1 MEGVRDVS
9 MDVEVYAGHSA
20 PIGAILEFFDHLE
33 YVPAQHDPRWA
44 YVFSC
49 LKGEDFYIAVAWE
62 DGRILGTANYTV
74 FRGPL
79 GAIAHANPFMGYGGC
94 SCVPDRE
101 GEVVPALMRGMAD
114 HTRQAGCVTMSV
126 AIPPFHERV
135 TALYVLSLEPEYC
148 FSNFFQYSDLGRHPL
163 DSMTSRCRH
172 RIANRLQRSLAL
184 GVTVRL
190 AATVEEVEAWLDI
203 YKDRYSEIGV
213 RPLPRQFLMESW
225 KSFAPLGKA
234 ELFLAYQSSE
244 LLGGGLFVR
253 GRGIVDYFSCAYN
266 EAGMELNANVPVVD
280 VAVKYYM
287 GLGIKR
293 LNWQSSPSRESG
305 VYAFKKRWGAVEGE
319 YVILTKVLADP
330 EVLICR
336 PLAEIRDAYCHHFVL
351 PYVLWDGPQA
361 CKGELKPR
369 LAV

>member
-1 MEGVRDVS
+1 
-9 MDVEVYAGHSA
+9 MDVEVYAGQTA
-20 PIGAILEFFDHLE
+20 PFDAILEFFEHLD

-44 YVFSC
+44 YVFSR
-49 LKGEDFYIAVAWE
+49 LKGEDFYIAVASE
-62 DGRILGTANYTV
+62 DGKILGTANYTV

-94 SCVPDRE
+94 SCVPGRE
-101 GEVVPALMRGMAD
+101 GEVIPALMRRMAE
-114 HTRQAGCVTMSV
+114 HTRAIGCVTMSM

-148 FSNFFQYSDLGRHPL
+148 FSNFFQYNDLDRHPL
-163 DSMTSRCRH
+163 DCMSSTARH
-172 RIANRLQRSLAL
+172 RIVNRLRRTISL

-190 AATVEEVEAWLDI
+190 AETVEEVETWLDI
-203 YKDRYSEIGV
+203 YKDRYTEIGV

-225 KSFAPLGKA
+225 KSFAPLKKA
-234 ELFLAYQSSE
+234 ELFLAYQQAE

-266 EAGMELNANVPVVD
+266 DVGMELNANVPVVD
-280 VAVKYYM
+280 AAVKYYM
-287 GLGIKR
+287 ELGIKR

-319 YVILTKVLADP
+319 YMIMTKVLADP
-330 EVLICR
+330 QVLTRR
-336 PLAEIRDAYCHHFVL
+336 PLAEIRDAYSHHFVL
-351 PYVLWDGPQA
+351 PYILWDGQQQVT
-361 CKGELKPR
+361 GELKPR
-369 LAV
+369 VAV

>member
-1 MEGVRDVS
+1 
-9 MDVEVYAGHSA
+9 MDVAVYAGLNA
-20 PIGAILEFFDHLE
+20 PLDAILEFFNDLE

-44 YVFSC
+44 YVYAR
-49 LKGEDFYIAVAWE
+49 LKGDDFYVAVACE
-62 DGRILGTANYTV
+62 NGRILGTANYTV
-74 FRGPL
+74 FHGPL

-94 SCVPDRE
+94 SCVSGRE
-101 GEVVPALMRGMAD
+101 GEVIPTLMRFIAD
-114 HTRQAGCVTMSV
+114 HTKAMGCVTLSM
-126 AIPPFHERV
+126 AIPPFQECV

-148 FSNFFQYSDLGRHPL
+148 FSNFFQYNDLDRHPL
-163 DSMTSRCRH
+163 DCMSSTARH
-172 RIANRLQRSLAL
+172 KIVNRLRRTSSL

-190 AATVEEVEAWLDI
+190 AETVEEVDAWLNI
-203 YKDRYSEIGV
+203 YKDRNAKIGV

-225 KSFAPLGKA
+225 KSFVPMRKA
-234 ELFLAYQSSE
+234 ELFLAYQQAQV
-244 LLGGGLFVR
+244 LGGGFFVR

-266 EAGMELNANVPVVD
+266 DEGMELNANLPVVD

-287 GLGIKR
+287 DLGIKR

-319 YVILTKVLADP
+319 YVILTKVLSDP
-330 EVLICR
+330 EVLTRR

-351 PYVLWDGPQA
+351 PYVLWDGQA
-361 CKGELKPR
+361 QTCKGELKPR

>member
-1 MEGVRDVS
+1 
-9 MDVEVYAGHSA
+9 MDVAVYAGQSA
-20 PIGAILEFFDHLE
+20 PFDAVLAFFDQLE

-44 YVFSC
+44 YVFSR
-49 LKGEDFYIAVAWE
+49 LKGEDFYVAVASE
-62 DGRILGTANYTV
+62 DGKILGTANYTV

-101 GEVVPALMRGMAD
+101 GEVIPALMRSIAE
-114 HTRQAGCVTMSV
+114 HAKSVGCVTMSV

-135 TALYVLSLEPEYC
+135 TALYVLTLEPEYC
-148 FSNFFQYSDLGRHPL
+148 FSNFFQYNDLDRHPL
-163 DSMTSRCRH
+163 DCLNSKARH
-172 RIANRLQRSLAL
+172 RIVNRLQRAVSL

-190 AATVEEVEAWLDI
+190 AETVAEVETWLDI
-203 YKDRYSEIGV
+203 YKDRYAEIGV

-234 ELFLAYQSSE
+234 ELFLAYQQAE

-280 VAVKYYM
+280 AAVKYYM
-287 GLGIKR
+287 DLGIKW

-305 VYAFKKRWGAVEGE
+305 VYEFKKRWGAVEGE
-319 YVILTKVLADP
+319 YLILTKVLSDP
-330 EVLICR
+330 QVLTRR
-336 PLAEIRDAYCHHFVL
+336 PLAEIRDAYSHHFVL
-351 PYVLWDGPQA
+351 PYALWDGQQPA
-361 CKGELKPR
+361 YKGELKPR